1 MNSKER
7 VLFSQEAF
15 NWGTPY
21 SAEPIKQMYTY
32 EGLLNM
38 YLSHDISSEEF
49 LAQRNVL
56 ETQNTD
62 WFKLLTRRA
71 FSHNHNLSV
80 SGGTNKYSYSAS
92 MGYSKS
98 EGQEIGNDSERMTG
112 RLAITIRPVQKL
124 TINAAING
132 SVNTNKGFAGGVN
145 PLGYATTT
153 NRSIDPDVYY
163 QMKASYPYNEGV
175 RSLSYN
181 FINERENSGS
191 KSASSYLSAS
201 LDLK

>member
-80 SGGTNKYSYSAS
+80 PAEQTNTV
-92 MGYSKS
+92 
-98 EGQEIGNDSERMTG
+98 I
-112 RLAITIRPVQKL
+112 RLLWDIPKAKDKKL
-124 TINAAING
+124 EMIVNA
-132 SVNTNKGFAGGVN
+132 
-145 PLGYATTT
+145 
-153 NRSIDPDVYY
+153 
-163 QMKASYPYNEGV
+163 
-175 RSLSYN
+175 
-181 FINERENSGS
+181 
-191 KSASSYLSAS
+191 
-201 LDLK
+201 